1 MCFMSGFL
9 EKLEIRYDTL
19 TFFFL
24 LYFTLCYFDN
34 VMICIIVIV
43 NNVFKI
49 LLRVVSL
56 FTVNYL
62 KFKLLFSVLLNLS
75 IIDDFSSFCVL

>member
-1 MCFMSGFL
+1 
-9 EKLEIRYDTL
+9 
-19 TFFFL
+19 
-24 LYFTLCYFDN
+24 
-34 VMICIIVIV
+34 MICIIVIV

-75 IIDDFSSFCVL
+75 VCCKVSLSIDNGFPIFNFLSGLPMNIAEHNNNC

>member
-1 MCFMSGFL
+1 
-9 EKLEIRYDTL
+9 
-19 TFFFL
+19 
-24 LYFTLCYFDN
+24 
-34 VMICIIVIV
+34 MICIIVIV
-43 NNVFKI
+43 NNVFEI

-75 IIDDFSSFCVL
+75 IKDDFSSFCVP